1 MPKREE
7 ENVEFDI
14 YFPLE
19 YYFNFLQNKIPVNAI
34 ANKKNKED

>member
-1 MPKREE
+1 MPKRK

-19 YYFNFLQNKIPVNAI
+19 YYFNFLQNKKFVNAI
-34 ANKKNKED
+34 AHKKNKED